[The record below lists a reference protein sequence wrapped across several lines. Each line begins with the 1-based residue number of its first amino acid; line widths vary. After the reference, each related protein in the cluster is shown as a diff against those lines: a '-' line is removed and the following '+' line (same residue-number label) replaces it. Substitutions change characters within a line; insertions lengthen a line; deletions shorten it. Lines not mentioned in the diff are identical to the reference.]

1 MIDFQKG
8 RYVVSLKTID
18 PRKYKSKSIGTNQVI
33 NYLHQLDRKITVN
46 GKIAYKT
53 VTIQLTGSYFFYIH
67 SL

>member
-1 MIDFQKG
+1 VIDFQKG